1 MPIIELEE
9 VVNEMWVV
17 IAGAWLIG
25 SAVFYTCMVRS
36 AKVLEDDVCSVC
48 ENRECAGCET
58 CAALEES
65 LRKAA

>member
-1 MPIIELEE
+1 
-9 VVNEMWVV
+9 MWVA

-36 AKVLEDDVCSVC
+36 AKVLEDDVCSLC
-48 ENRECAGCET
+48 ENRECVGCET